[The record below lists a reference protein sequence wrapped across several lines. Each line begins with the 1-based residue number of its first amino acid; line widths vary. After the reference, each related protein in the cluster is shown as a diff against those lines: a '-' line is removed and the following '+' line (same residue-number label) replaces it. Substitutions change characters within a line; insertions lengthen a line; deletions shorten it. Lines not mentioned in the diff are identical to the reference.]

1 MKLSLFLAACGVVL
15 LSCGAPRER
24 ETRLK
29 DVIEAGPAPRE
40 DAPRADEPQA
50 DHGSEAARPTPQE
63 APKAP
68 PPAWLGARET
78 KSGAGAYLVR
88 WRTQPAEIPM
98 NDEFSLRAWVF
109 AADAPD
115 AVLRDVELVIDA
127 AMPDHGHGM
136 ARAPKFVK
144 HDDGSIEARGML
156 FHMPG
161 RWELYFDVS
170 KDELTERAQVHV
182 ELE

>member
-1 MKLSLFLAACGVVL
+1 MKLSLFLAALGLVL
-15 LSCGAPRER
+15 TSCGAPRAQ

-29 DVIEAGPAPRE
+29 DVIEAGPAQRE
-40 DAPRADEPQA
+40 NASRAKEPHAQS
-50 DHGSEAARPTPQE
+50 DSEAP
-63 APKAP
+63 APKPAPQAP

-78 KSGAGAYLVR
+78 RSGAGAYLVR
-88 WRTQPAEIPM
+88 WRTEPAEIPM

-115 AVLRDVELVIDA
+115 VVLRDVELVIDA

-144 HDDGSIEARGML
+144 RDDGSIEAQGML